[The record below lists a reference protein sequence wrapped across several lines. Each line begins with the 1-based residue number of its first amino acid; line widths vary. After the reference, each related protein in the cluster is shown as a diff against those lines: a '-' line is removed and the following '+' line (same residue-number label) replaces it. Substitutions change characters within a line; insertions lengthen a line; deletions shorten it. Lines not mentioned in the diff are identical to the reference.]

1 MTAHLI
7 KNGVVVDGTGAP
19 QFEGDVFVVDG
30 LIAEVGPAGSLSAAA
45 YAAGVEVHDA
55 AGDLVLPGW
64 VDVHTHYDAQVT
76 WDPTLSPSGFNGVS
90 ATLTALGPWFRRSA
104 AGFPLLTRSTA
115 RVQVTTVVFGNCG
128 VSFAPCWKDDHGF
141 LIELM
146 VSARLRF
153 SSAHR

>member
-30 LIAEVGPAGSLSAAA
+30 LINQVGPAGSLSAAA

-55 AGDLVLPGW
+55 AGDLILPGW

-76 WDPTLSPSGFNGVS
+76 WDPTLSPSGFNGVR
-90 ATLTALGPWFRRSA
+90 ATLTLRRPPRCTALGPWS
-104 AGFPLLTRSTA
+104 
-115 RVQVTTVVFGNCG
+115 
-128 VSFAPCWKDDHGF
+128 
-141 LIELM
+141 
-146 VSARLRF
+146 RLRG
-153 SSAHR
+153 SLCARAAPS

>member
-30 LIAEVGPAGSLSAAA
+30 LINQVGPAGSLSAAA

-90 ATLTALGPWFRRSA
+90 ATLTLRRPPLHCARGPAARGPGCGAPSA
-104 AGFPLLTRSTA
+104 RGSLLTRSAA
-115 RVQVTTVVFGNCG
+115 RYIGISCCGQRQIWLVVALAQV
-128 VSFAPCWKDDHGF
+128 S
-141 LIELM
+141 
-146 VSARLRF
+146 
-153 SSAHR
+153 

>member
-30 LIAEVGPAGSLSAAA
+30 LINQVGPAGSLSAAA

-90 ATLTALGPWFRRSA
+90 ATLTLLYGVPPLHCARAGGPWS
-104 AGFPLLTRSTA
+104 
-115 RVQVTTVVFGNCG
+115 
-128 VSFAPCWKDDHGF
+128 
-141 LIELM
+141 
-146 VSARLRF
+146 RLRG
-153 SSAHR
+153 SLCARAAPS

>member
-30 LIAEVGPAGSLSAAA
+30 LINQVGPAGSLSAAA

-90 ATLTALGPWFRRSA
+90 SP
-104 AGFPLLTRSTA
+104 LTRQCA
-115 RVQVTTVVFGNCG
+115 R
-128 VSFAPCWKDDHGF
+128 ACW
-141 LIELM
+141 
-146 VSARLRF
+146 SRLRG
-153 SSAHR
+153 SLC